1 MTNPIPDGYHTM
13 TPYLIVKGAVR
24 ALEFYAKAFGA
35 KELFRMPMGDKVGHA
50 EMQVGNSRFMLGE
63 ESLETGAVAPTGKG
77 RTPVALCLYVEDV
90 DAVFKQAIAA
100 GAREDRPVQNQF
112 YGDRS
117 GMLIDPFGHTWNIAT
132 HIEDVS
138 PEEMARRMP
147 KMGNPG

>member
-13 TPYLIVKGAVR
+13 TPYLTVKGADR

-63 ESLETGAVAPTGKG
+63 ESLEMGAVAPTGKG

-90 DAVFKQAIAA
+90 DTVFKRAIAA
-100 GAREDRPVQNQF
+100 GAKEDRPVQNQF

-117 GMLIDPFGHTWNIAT
+117 GMLIDPFGHTWNVAT

-138 PEEMARRMP
+138 PEEMKKRMA
-147 KMGNPG
+147 KMEKPG

>member
-1 MTNPIPDGYHTM
+1 MTKPIPDGYHTM
-13 TPYLIVKGAVR
+13 TPYLTVKGAVR

-50 EMQVGNSRFMLGE
+50 EMQLGNSRFMLGE
-63 ESLETGAVAPTGKG
+63 ESIEMGAVAPSGKG

-100 GAREDRPVQNQF
+100 GAKEDRPVQNQF

-117 GMLIDPFGHTWNIAT
+117 GMLIDPFGHTWNVAT

-138 PEEMARRMP
+138 PEEMARRMA